1 MSSLINTKIEDT
13 YTGLLKTSDNLPIDA
28 TLKTIQDGN
37 GGNLPIQVSTTG
49 VNFTGTVTGLPAN
62 GVASIT
68 AGSGIAV
75 NQTTGNVVVSSTA
88 GDTTFILPAFTVP
101 ASAPS
106 DICYAVVTIPA
117 NTFANG
123 DILEFRSLE
132 KRDSL
137 NNTCYESYWF
147 SEAAQTAGQAVVAG
161 TNFQQAGIQTPDNGS
176 VYYQKTLWIDATN
189 TTVYPYGSANETST
203 EVVQG
208 GDPVENQAVDWSVT
222 QYFYYQGYNDS
233 TTGSVENYGTILRKL
248 N

>member
-13 YTGLLKTSDNLPIDA
+13 YTGLLKTSDNLPVDA

-68 AGSGIAV
+68 AGTGLSV
-75 NQTTGNVVVSSTA
+75 NQTTGNVVIESTA
-88 GDTTFILPAFTVP
+88 GDNIFVLPAFTVP
-101 ASAPS
+101 NSAPS

-132 KRDSL
+132 KRDGL

-147 SEAAQTAGQAVVAG
+147 SDTAQTVGSATVSG
-161 TNFQQAGIQTPDNGS
+161 TNYQQAGIQTADNGA
-176 VYYQKTLWIDATN
+176 VYYQKTLWIDATD
-189 TTVYPYGSANETST
+189 TTVYPYGAANETAV
-203 EVVQG
+203 EVVKG
-208 GDPVENQAVDWSVT
+208 GDPVESQAVDWTVT
-222 QYFYYQGYNDS
+222 QYFYYQGYADN
-233 TTGSVENYGTILRKL
+233 TAGTVENYGTILRKL